1 MRVRGRYCLSFRPK
15 DASSRP
21 SQRCFTATQ
30 RHTHIHRI
38 MVSQAVTF
46 TYTQTTHQPTANP
59 YTVLSSPRAAR
70 CCSTGRPRPSV
81 RWAWSG
87 GGDSE
92 SVAVEN
98 VYVVLWL
105 WFLLI
110 YVFSLFGEGS
120 FSLLLVLVLR
130 FIFPSN
136 STRVYRSAPGMPN
149 TCFYLDSGF
158 SGKSTQHR

>member
-38 MVSQAVTF
+38 MVLKAVTF

-81 RWAWSG
+81 RRAWSG

-92 SVAVEN
+92 SVTVEN
-98 VYVVLWL
+98 VCDAMVMVMH
-105 WFLLI
+105 
-110 YVFSLFGEGS
+110 LFISYHYFGRAAGG

-130 FIFPSN
+130 FIIPSN
-136 STRVYRSAPGMPN
+136 STRVR
-149 TCFYLDSGF
+149 
-158 SGKSTQHR
+158 R